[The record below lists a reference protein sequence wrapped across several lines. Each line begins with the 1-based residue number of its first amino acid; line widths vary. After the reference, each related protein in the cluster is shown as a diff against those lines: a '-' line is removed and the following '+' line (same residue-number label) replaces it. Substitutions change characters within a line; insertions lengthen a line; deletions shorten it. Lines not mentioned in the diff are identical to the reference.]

1 MRLRTTLT
9 FIVLLA
15 SSVHSFG
22 QGFQGGLRGSVR
34 DPGGAVV
41 PGVEVTLTNEA
52 TNLSRT
58 TITNDSGEY
67 SFPALDPGSYRLNA
81 SLTGFKPTALTGIR
95 VGTQQFVTLDLKLD
109 VVPVAQTVSVTA
121 GVPPVET
128 PHSSPGA
135 DH

>member
-1 MRLRTTLT
+1 MRLRNTLT

-15 SSVHSFG
+15 ASVHSFG
-22 QGFQGGLRGSVR
+22 QGFQGGLRGSAR

-67 SFPALDPGSYRLNA
+67 TFAALDTGYYQLNP
-81 SLTGFKPTALTGIR
+81 SLTGLKSIALSDIR
-95 VGTQQFVTLDLKLD
+95 VRTQRF
-109 VVPVAQTVSVTA
+109 A
-121 GVPPVET
+121 
-128 PHSSPGA
+128 H
-135 DH
+135 